1 MDVLACCVVLA
12 VVLVPAND
20 KSFAWFF
27 RGPFRTSFCQA
38 LGLFSHQAV
47 THSPRMLYRDIVS
60 RLALEM
66 TPYFNL
72 LLNSYLPQYGSCAL
86 SWNPPKV
93 QTEPLIMI

>member
-12 VVLVPAND
+12 VVLVPAN
-20 KSFAWFF
+20 
-27 RGPFRTSFCQA
+27 GPFRTSFCQA

-66 TPYFNL
+66 TSYLNL
-72 LLNSYLPQYGSCAL
+72 LFNSYLPQYRSCAL

-93 QTEPLIMI
+93 